1 MAKIKCVIVT
11 PEETLLEADY
21 DFVVLPLYDGE
32 MGIAPSHSPMIG
44 RLGYGE
50 LRLRNGE
57 RIERY
62 YVDGGFVQ
70 VLNDVVSVLT
80 NLAMPASEVDLEAA
94 REQLRSATHR
104 RAPTQEARQQRDQ
117 LVAQARARIRTAEHA
132 RR

>member
-11 PEETLLEADY
+11 PEETLLEAEY

-50 LRLRNGE
+50 LRLRSGE
-57 RIERY
+57 RIDRY
-62 YVDGGFVQ
+62 YIDGGFVQ
-70 VLNDVVSVLT
+70 VQNDVVSVLT

-94 REQLRSATHR
+94 RAQLQSATHR

-117 LVAQARARIRTAEHA
+117 LIAQARARIRTAEHA
-132 RR
+132 R